1 LKRRVDM
8 HDELTAD
15 LRLATR
21 RLVRRPGFAL
31 AALATLGLG
40 IGATSM
46 VFTIVNALLLRPLP
60 LGDHGERV
68 VTLHSTHRSQAEDW
82 EDSNLSYA
90 DLQDLRAQT
99 RGLEDVAGYVGRTA
113 NTLTFGGESERLRGG
128 SVTPNLFPLLG
139 LRPALGRT
147 FQDADA
153 ADFGFE
159 PEVVLSYRLFE
170 RRFGA
175 DRRVLG
181 QTVIL
186 NGRALTIIG
195 VMPPGIRFPERDD
208 FWVAYRPSS
217 DPERAPSRAQR
228 FVAVFGLLREG
239 VTLPQLQSEADAIAK
254 ALAEQHPG
262 TNRGW
267 GVRALSFRDM
277 AVDKGTRAVSFVLL
291 GAVAAVLLIGC
302 ANLANLTLA
311 RGVARQRE
319 LAVRASLGASRGRL
333 AREML
338 AETVLLCLCG
348 GLLGLGLGRWFVEL
362 SVASWPEELP
372 YWVRFDLDWRGLSFI
387 VLVASLAAIA
397 TGLLPA
403 WRASRPDLVADLRDG
418 ARGTAGAASQRLQSA
433 LVVGQVALSL
443 ALLVGASLM
452 MRSFLRLQAAPS
464 GFVEESLLTL
474 RFYVAGDAYDR
485 TERRAEF
492 LHQLEDRILAL
503 PGVASAAVTS
513 SIPTDDGGAPVRLV
527 IERQPVA
534 RGDEPGAIR
543 ITASPRLF
551 ETLGAPLLE
560 GRSFTPDE
568 HASPTA
574 DVVVVNR
581 ALARRFWPDG
591 AIGQRLA
598 LVDGGGLRDDA
609 PVQWLRVVGVAPDLQ
624 YEEFGEETAASR
636 LNVFR
641 PYATAPGRSLALLVR
656 TKTPPRAQA
665 DPVRRAFRDADP
677 GLSIWDVRTMDDVR
691 AFTTWEQRFFGH
703 LMGAFAGQALLL
715 ACLGV
720 YGVLAYAVSQRIHEI
735 GVRLALG
742 ARPLDV
748 VGLVVRH
755 GLLLGVAGAGLGLL
769 LSLGVGRALSGV
781 LYGVAPYDPK
791 ALAATAGALLLV
803 VTAASLLPARRAAAV
818 DPIAALRSE

>member
-1 LKRRVDM
+1 
-8 HDELTAD
+8 
-15 LRLATR
+15 
-21 RLVRRPGFAL
+21 
-31 AALATLGLG
+31 
-40 IGATSM
+40 
-46 VFTIVNALLLRPLP
+46 
-60 LGDHGERV
+60 
-68 VTLHSTHRSQAEDW
+68 
-82 EDSNLSYA
+82 
-90 DLQDLRAQT
+90 
-99 RGLEDVAGYVGRTA
+99 
-113 NTLTFGGESERLRGG
+113 
-128 SVTPNLFPLLG
+128 
-139 LRPALGRT
+139 
-147 FQDADA
+147 
-153 ADFGFE
+153 
-159 PEVVLSYRLFE
+159 
-170 RRFGA
+170 
-175 DRRVLG
+175 
-181 QTVIL
+181 
-186 NGRALTIIG
+186 
-195 VMPPGIRFPERDD
+195 
-208 FWVAYRPSS
+208 
-217 DPERAPSRAQR
+217 
-228 FVAVFGLLREG
+228 
-239 VTLPQLQSEADAIAK
+239 
-254 ALAEQHPG
+254 
-262 TNRGW
+262 
-267 GVRALSFRDM
+267 
-277 AVDKGTRAVSFVLL
+277 
-291 GAVAAVLLIGC
+291 
-302 ANLANLTLA
+302 
-311 RGVARQRE
+311 
-319 LAVRASLGASRGRL
+319 
-333 AREML
+333 
-338 AETVLLCLCG
+338 
-348 GLLGLGLGRWFVEL
+348 
-362 SVASWPEELP
+362 
-372 YWVRFDLDWRGLSFI
+372 
-387 VLVASLAAIA
+387 
-397 TGLLPA
+397 
-403 WRASRPDLVADLRDG
+403 
-418 ARGTAGAASQRLQSA
+418 
-433 LVVGQVALSL
+433 
-443 ALLVGASLM
+443 
-452 MRSFLRLQAAPS
+452 
-464 GFVEESLLTL
+464 
-474 RFYVAGDAYDR
+474 
-485 TERRAEF
+485 
-492 LHQLEDRILAL
+492 
-503 PGVASAAVTS
+503 
-513 SIPTDDGGAPVRLV
+513 
-527 IERQPVA
+527 VA

-581 ALARRFWPDG
+581 ALARRFWPHG

-665 DPVRRAFRDADP
+665 DPVRRAFRAADP